1 MEVNSILDIATV
13 FPRLL
18 RLGFSF
24 PFSFLGFIECV
35 ERGMCSSGFRQSRGT
50 KREVLFRRGGFDR
63 PLQGCH
69 ASSSGR
75 NVGGASKS

>member
-1 MEVNSILDIATV
+1 MKVNSILDIAAA

-18 RLGFSF
+18 RSGISF
-24 PFSFLGFIECV
+24 PFSFSGFTECV
-35 ERGMCSSGFRQSRGT
+35 EGGLWSSGFRQSRGT
-50 KREVLFRRGGFDR
+50 EREVLIRRGGFGR